1 VHTGAEAPSSFVL
14 AQEARLRE
22 AGRLGPLLDLACG
35 RGRHARLAAGWGL
48 DVVGLDRDAAA
59 LHELA
64 AHGRRLGLPLALLRA
79 DAEATSG
86 LPLRRACFGAVLV
99 TRFLYRPLAP
109 TLAAL
114 LRPGGLLVYE
124 TFTSRQRELGQG
136 PTNPSFLLEEE
147 ELLRLFPALEVLDY
161 AEGRRDRAWLAG
173 LVARRRP

>member
-1 VHTGAEAPSSFVL
+1 VHGRADAPSSFVV

-59 LHELA
+59 LHGLA

-79 DAEATSG
+79 DAEAAWG
-86 LPLRRACFGAVLV
+86 LPLRRARFGAVLV

-109 TLAAL
+109 ILADL

-124 TFTSRQRELGQG
+124 TFTRRQRDHGQG
-136 PTNPSFLLEEE
+136 PRNPAFLLDDG
-147 ELLRLFPALEVLDY
+147 ELPRLFPTLEVLDY
-161 AEGRRDRAWLAG
+161 AEGLRDRAWLAG
-173 LVARRRP
+173 LVARRP